1 MLTWIKKRL
10 YRFMSHRAG
19 MDETSVVIQG
29 WVPDEWLAD
38 FVIAR
43 TQYRQKTQAICRLK
57 TSTGDLWEIHDA
69 E

>member
-1 MLTWIKKRL
+1 MFKWL
-10 YRFMSHRAG
+10 YRLLCRGAG

-29 WVPDEWLAD
+29 WVSEEWLAD

-43 TQYRQKTQAICRLK
+43 ADHRNKRQVLCRLK